1 MTVVNRCGKLKL
13 NFPSSEFQNLS
24 FRILRRNFLS
34 LSQFQP
40 IFVLFVAISAVLD
53 PCLKAMSLVG
63 NYPNRVNHVSAMM
76 TVQKW
81 QMSFFD

>member
-1 MTVVNRCGKLKL
+1 MPAVNRCGKLKL

-24 FRILRRNFLS
+24 CRILRRNFLS

-40 IFVLFVAISAVLD
+40 IFVLFVAISTVLD
-53 PCLKAMSLVG
+53 LCLKAMSLVG